1 MVSNILFQANLTE
14 ENQADKEYEKLKNYS
29 LSIIPYA
36 VVDKKVNMASD
47 YSYEGENNSYYNS
60 NFTYNFTGYHPGEI
74 YRFGI
79 VYIRKDNSF
88 TSVFDVLG
96 INDMK
101 TKGNLP
107 IIKFENIDLEESKPY
122 CTSGTSVPS
131 FSDTYSEDYPYNIK
145 GVCRINESVITDL
158 MQIVGVHFSFTQ
170 KMPDAKNYKG
180 YFFVRQKRIPTL
192 IAQGYATNICEE
204 SFLPSINVE

>member
-1 MVSNILFQANLTE
+1 M
-14 ENQADKEYEKLKNYS
+14 
-29 LSIIPYA
+29 
-36 VVDKKVNMASD
+36 DKKVNMASD

-101 TKGNLP
+101 TKGDLP
-107 IIKFENIDLEESKPY
+107 IINFENIDLEESKPY
-122 CTSGTSVPS
+122 CTSGTSVPVS
-131 FSDTYSEDYPYNIK
+131 ATHTAKTTRTISR
-145 GVCRINESVITDL
+145 VSVAS
-158 MQIVGVHFSFTQ
+158 MS
-170 KMPDAKNYKG
+170 
-180 YFFVRQKRIPTL
+180 R
-192 IAQGYATNICEE
+192 
-204 SFLPSINVE
+204 S